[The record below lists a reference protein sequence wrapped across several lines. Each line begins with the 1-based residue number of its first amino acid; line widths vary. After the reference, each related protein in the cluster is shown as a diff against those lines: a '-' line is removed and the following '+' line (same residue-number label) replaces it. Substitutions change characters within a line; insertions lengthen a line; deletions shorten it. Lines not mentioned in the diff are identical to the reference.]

1 MESPSLCSC
10 QLNFGHSP
18 VFGTLPILSNKLC
31 RFLSLSFG
39 QCLLGL
45 CTVLLDSFPKIL
57 SLCSNIAFFL
67 LHPSTHPF
75 IHLASH
81 RYADLSTNYSLHP
94 FIPPSVQPSIHLAIH
109 PSFFQSIHSSV
120 NSSIHSSFFH
130 PFIFHL
136 PIHLFIHPP
145 IHLSSVHPCIL
156 SSIHLTHP
164 FFRLS
169 THSPFLPFLHAP
181 DMF

>member
-1 MESPSLCSC
+1 MESPSLCFC
-10 QLNFGHSP
+10 QLSFGHSP

-57 SLCSNIAFFL
+57 SLCSNTAFFL

-81 RYADLSTNYSLHP
+81 RYADLSTHYSLHP
-94 FIPPSVQPSIHLAIH
+94 SIPPSVQPSIHLAIH
-109 PSFFQSIHSSV
+109 PSIFRLSIHLSFHPSILPIHSS
-120 NSSIHSSFFH
+120 IY
-130 PFIFHL
+130 
-136 PIHLFIHPP
+136 PP
-145 IHLSSVHPCIL
+145 
-156 SSIHLTHP
+156 THP
-164 FFRLS
+164 FYLS
-169 THSPFLPFLHAP
+169 YMPL
-181 DMF
+181 MF